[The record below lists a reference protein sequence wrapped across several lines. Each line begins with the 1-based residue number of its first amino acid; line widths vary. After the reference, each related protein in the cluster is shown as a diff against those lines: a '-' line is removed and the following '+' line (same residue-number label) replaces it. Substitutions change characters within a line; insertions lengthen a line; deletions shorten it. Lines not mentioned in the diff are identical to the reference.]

1 MANALPP
8 GITRKPA
15 SRRKPNGGYYVRWR
29 DDAGRDHGRTFERL
43 TDARAF
49 LDSTRTAVRVGEFV
63 DERLGRVTVA
73 DYARRWA
80 EGQPWRESTRQRMVH
95 VVERHI
101 VPALGAHRLNAV
113 RQGDVQRWVRSLI
126 DAGLAASTVTGY
138 YRVLAAVYLDA
149 RRNRVVSTS
158 PCDGVT
164 LPRAERNATAL
175 VPLRPEQVLALAAA
189 VPAHYT
195 ALVIVSAGL
204 GLRQGEACGLT
215 VDRVDFMH
223 RQVRIDRQLLTL
235 NEGPVRFGPPKTAAS
250 NRVLELP
257 DVVAEELARHLARY
271 GEGPHRLIFR
281 SATDQPLRRSTWSD
295 AFRAAARATGV
306 TASTHDLRHYC
317 ASQLIA
323 AGCSVKAV
331 QSHLGHAT
339 AAETLDTYAHLWH
352 DDGERIRRA
361 VDESLRPVARDLRA
375 MG

>member
-8 GITRKPA
+8 GITRKP
-15 SRRKPNGGYYVRWR
+15 NGRYYVRWR
-29 DDAGRDHGRTFERL
+29 DDVGRDHGRTFERL

-49 LDSTRTAVRVGEFV
+49 LDSTRNAVRVGEFV

-73 DYARRWA
+73 DYAHRWA
-80 EGQPWRESTRQRMVH
+80 DGQPWRESTRLRMTH

-101 VPALGAHRLNAV
+101 LPTFGGQRLNAV
-113 RQGDVQRWVRSLI
+113 RQTDVQRWVRSLV
-126 DAGLAASTVTGY
+126 DTGLATSTVESY
-138 YRVLAAVYLDA
+138 YRVLAALYLDA
-149 RRNRVVSTS
+149 RRNNVVSKS

-164 LPRAERNATAL
+164 LPRPERNASAL
-175 VPLRPEQVLALAAA
+175 VPLRPEQVLALARA
-189 VPAHYT
+189 VPEHYS

-215 VDRVDFMH
+215 VDRVDFMR
-223 RQVRIDRQLLTL
+223 RQVRIDRQLVTL
-235 NEGPVRFGPPKTAAS
+235 EGQAVKFGPPKTAAS
-250 NRVLELP
+250 NRVVELP

-271 GEGPHRLIFR
+271 GEGPQRLIFR
-281 SATDQPLRRSTWSD
+281 SATDHPLRRSTWSD
-295 AFRAAARATGV
+295 AFRAAAKAVGV

-331 QSHLGHAT
+331 QQHLGHAT

-361 VDESLRPVARDLRA
+361 VDDSLRPVARDLRA